1 MTISGNHV
9 EMIDFY
15 VLNSP
20 QAPLILGRPWLE
32 LHIPHVSYGEGRIL
46 SWSTACYARCLRAAH
61 TPSSPPQP
69 PPAPPDLS
77 SVPEVYHDLGEA
89 FSKERART
97 LPPHRPYDC
106 AIELRPG
113 SKHPVSRLYNL
124 APPEKA
130 AMDEYISESLAE
142 GLIRPSHSP
151 VAAGFFF
158 VKKKDGSL
166 RPCIDYRELNAIT
179 IRNTYPLPL
188 MSSNF
193 EPLLGATVFTKL
205 DLRNAYHLVRI
216 REGDEWK
223 TAFKTPR
230 GHYEYRV
237 MPFGLTNAPS
247 VFQALMNDVLRDM
260 LDIFVV
266 LYLDDIL
273 VFSRDSEEH
282 VQHVRLVIQRLLEN
296 RLFIKAEKC
305 IFQRLHRPEADASV
319 PSVQAH
325 IRRCRRVWASVRSA
339 LLRATSRA
347 ARGANRCRSP
357 APEYQ
362 AGQQVWLS
370 TADLPL
376 HVPSRKLAPRFIG
389 PYVIDRVINPAAVRL
404 VLPHSLRRV
413 HPVFHVSRVKPVVT
427 NALVPPAPAPPP
439 PQLVDGHPQ
448 WAVRRLLRARRQG
461 RGFQYLVDWE
471 GYGPEERSW
480 VPRSQIMSP
489 ALLRDFYRA
498 HPDAPG
504 GPRMAAPGATPSTSA
519 RSQRA
524 LLRHSCNRS
533 PLSSSDPACLPVNQ
547 PSHLTCSSPPA
558 HPAFSPHITLLIKP

>member
-1 MTISGNHV
+1 MGRITQSPSSTNPARFEVTLSWEGRTLSVGAIIDSGADGNFLDAELAQSAELPLVTLESPLTVSALDGHSLGPLTRRSRPLKMTISGNHV
-9 EMIDFY
+9 EEIDFY
-15 VLNSP
+15 ILKTP

-46 SWSTACYARCLRAAH
+46 SWSTTCYARCLRTAQ
-61 TPSSPPQP
+61 TPLSPPRP

-106 AIELRPG
+106 AIELRPD
-113 SKHPVSRLYNL
+113 SKLPVSRLYNL

-130 AMDEYISESLAE
+130 AMDSYISECLAE

-205 DLRNAYHLVRI
+205 DLRSAYHLVRI

-260 LDIFVV
+260 LDIFM
-266 LYLDDIL
+266 
-273 VFSRDSEEH
+273 
-282 VQHVRLVIQRLLEN
+282 VI
-296 RLFIKAEKC
+296 
-305 IFQRLHRPEADASV
+305 
-319 PSVQAH
+319 
-325 IRRCRRVWASVRSA
+325 
-339 LLRATSRA
+339 
-347 ARGANRCRSP
+347 
-357 APEYQ
+357 
-362 AGQQVWLS
+362 
-370 TADLPL
+370 
-376 HVPSRKLAPRFIG
+376 
-389 PYVIDRVINPAAVRL
+389 
-404 VLPHSLRRV
+404 
-413 HPVFHVSRVKPVVT
+413 
-427 NALVPPAPAPPP
+427 
-439 PQLVDGHPQ
+439 
-448 WAVRRLLRARRQG
+448 
-461 RGFQYLVDWE
+461 
-471 GYGPEERSW
+471 
-480 VPRSQIMSP
+480 
-489 ALLRDFYRA
+489 
-498 HPDAPG
+498 
-504 GPRMAAPGATPSTSA
+504 
-519 RSQRA
+519 
-524 LLRHSCNRS
+524 
-533 PLSSSDPACLPVNQ
+533 
-547 PSHLTCSSPPA
+547 
-558 HPAFSPHITLLIKP
+558 